1 MHDAMPHP
9 ITPPLRNDTA
19 VAAVFL
25 HRKSQIALSVFR
37 SDALHVLSLFRRI
50 CGVVCR
56 EFASV
61 QIISSPI
68 NNDGGVRPVESQYFA
83 PPEELLSVSRIDN
96 MPLTVAPTRVS
107 RAVKHDNNR
116 HIIASVN
123 SVSLFVRRKILR
135 LYFRLQRMT

>member
-37 SDALHVLSLFRRI
+37 SDAIHVLSLFRRI

-135 LYFRLQRMT
+135 LYFRL

>member
-1 MHDAMPHP
+1 M
-9 ITPPLRNDTA
+9 
-19 VAAVFL
+19 
-25 HRKSQIALSVFR
+25 
-37 SDALHVLSLFRRI
+37 
-50 CGVVCR
+50 
-56 EFASV
+56 

-135 LYFRLQRMT
+135 LYFRL